1 MPVPVPLHPD
11 LPFRRGA
18 DTGGGYGALVGMHLS
33 AAVPAEPTGMGAGAA
48 KGRARTGGPAVSH
61 PCAPATPG
69 PDWMAD
75 RRTPRGRRMLLG
87 LTTAL
92 VATVCFGFGA
102 VSQARGARAAPRAD
116 RVRAGL
122 VAALLRSWQFV
133 LGTVLD
139 ILGFVLS
146 IVALRSLP
154 LFLVQAV
161 TSSSLAVTALAAV
174 WLLGARLRR
183 GDVAGIVAVVVGLSL
198 LALGSGEE
206 GREHAPAVF
215 HWGLFATAVAILL
228 ATLVLVR
235 RDGTAAAAGLGLL
248 AGMGFGITSL
258 AVRVLDA
265 SGLTAVFTDPAAYA
279 LALGGLGGYLA
290 YALALQRGTVTAA
303 TAAGTV
309 AETFGPAL
317 VGVVALG
324 DSARPGFVWC
334 ALAGFAMAVG
344 GTFLLSRFGELEGE
358 SAELSAPHQG
368 AEARGGRRGR
378 ARPGSPDGSA
388 VRR

>member
-1 MPVPVPLHPD
+1 
-11 LPFRRGA
+11 
-18 DTGGGYGALVGMHLS
+18 
-33 AAVPAEPTGMGAGAA
+33 
-48 KGRARTGGPAVSH
+48 
-61 PCAPATPG
+61 
-69 PDWMAD
+69 
-75 RRTPRGRRMLLG
+75 MLLG

-102 VSQARGARAAPRAD
+102 VFQARGARSAPRAD

-122 VAALLRSWQFV
+122 LAALLRSWQFI
-133 LGTVLD
+133 LGTLLD

-161 TSSSLAVTALAAV
+161 TNASLAVTALAAV

-183 GDVAGIVAVVVGLSL
+183 SDAAGIAAVVVGLGL
-198 LALGSGEE
+198 LALGSGKE
-206 GREHAPAVF
+206 GQEYAPAAF
-215 HWGLFATAVAILL
+215 HWALLATTAVMLL

-235 RDGTAAAAGLGLL
+235 REGTPAAAGLGLL
-248 AGMGFGITSL
+248 AGVGFGITSL

-265 SGLTAVFTDPAAYA
+265 STLTAVLTDPAAYA
-279 LALGGLGGYLA
+279 LAVGGLGGYLA

-317 VGVVALG
+317 VGVVSLG
-324 DSARPGFVWC
+324 DSARPGFAWC
-334 ALAGFAMAVG
+334 ALTGFAVAVG
-344 GTFLLSRFGELEGE
+344 GTFLLSRFGELEGGP
-358 SAELSAPHQG
+358 AELSAPHPD
-368 AEARGGRRGR
+368 AEAQ
-378 ARPGSPDGSA
+378 PA
-388 VRR
+388 VPPR

>member
-1 MPVPVPLHPD
+1 
-11 LPFRRGA
+11 
-18 DTGGGYGALVGMHLS
+18 
-33 AAVPAEPTGMGAGAA
+33 
-48 KGRARTGGPAVSH
+48 
-61 PCAPATPG
+61 
-69 PDWMAD
+69 
-75 RRTPRGRRMLLG
+75 MLLG

-102 VSQARGARAAPRAD
+102 VFQARGARSAPRAD

-122 VAALLRSWQFV
+122 LAALLRSWQFI
-133 LGTVLD
+133 LGTLLD

-161 TSSSLAVTALAAV
+161 TNASLAVTALAAV

-183 GDVAGIVAVVVGLSL
+183 SDAAGIAAVVVGLSL
-198 LALGSGEE
+198 LALGSGKE
-206 GREHAPAVF
+206 GREYAPAAF
-215 HWGLFATAVAILL
+215 HWALLATTAVMLL

-235 RDGTAAAAGLGLL
+235 RKGTAAAAGLGLL
-248 AGMGFGITSL
+248 AGVGFGITSL

-265 SGLTAVFTDPAAYA
+265 STLTAVLTDPAAYA
-279 LALGGLGGYLA
+279 LAVGGLGGYLA

-317 VGVVALG
+317 VGVVSLG
-324 DSARPGFVWC
+324 DSARPGFAWC
-334 ALAGFAMAVG
+334 ALTGFAVAVG
-344 GTFLLSRFGELEGE
+344 GTFLLSRFGELEGGA
-358 SAELSAPHQG
+358 AELSAPQPD
-368 AEARGGRRGR
+368 AEAQP
-378 ARPGSPDGSA
+378 AVRPGSPDDSA

>member
-1 MPVPVPLHPD
+1 
-11 LPFRRGA
+11 
-18 DTGGGYGALVGMHLS
+18 
-33 AAVPAEPTGMGAGAA
+33 
-48 KGRARTGGPAVSH
+48 
-61 PCAPATPG
+61 
-69 PDWMAD
+69 
-75 RRTPRGRRMLLG
+75 MLLG

-102 VSQARGARAAPRAD
+102 VFQARGARSAPRAD

-122 VAALLRSWQFV
+122 LAALLRSWQFI
-133 LGTVLD
+133 LGTLLD

-161 TSSSLAVTALAAV
+161 TNASLAVTALAAV

-183 GDVAGIVAVVVGLSL
+183 SDAAGIAAVVVGLSL
-198 LALGSGEE
+198 LALGSGKE
-206 GREHAPAVF
+206 GREYAPAAF
-215 HWGLFATAVAILL
+215 HWALLATTAVMLL

-235 RDGTAAAAGLGLL
+235 RKGTAAAAGLGLL
-248 AGMGFGITSL
+248 AGVGFGITSL

-265 SGLTAVFTDPAAYA
+265 STLTAVLTDPAAYA
-279 LALGGLGGYLA
+279 LAVGGLGGYLA

-317 VGVVALG
+317 VGVVSLG
-324 DSARPGFVWC
+324 DSARPGFAWC
-334 ALAGFAMAVG
+334 ALTGFAVAVG
-344 GTFLLSRFGELEGE
+344 GTFLLSRFGELEGGA
-358 SAELSAPHQG
+358 AELSAPHPD
-368 AEARGGRRGR
+368 AEAQP
-378 ARPGSPDGSA
+378 AVRPGSPDDSA

>member
-1 MPVPVPLHPD
+1 
-11 LPFRRGA
+11 
-18 DTGGGYGALVGMHLS
+18 
-33 AAVPAEPTGMGAGAA
+33 
-48 KGRARTGGPAVSH
+48 
-61 PCAPATPG
+61 
-69 PDWMAD
+69 
-75 RRTPRGRRMLLG
+75 MLLG

-102 VSQARGARAAPRAD
+102 VSQARGARSAPRAD

-122 VAALLRSWQFV
+122 VAALLRSWQFI
-133 LGTVLD
+133 LGTALD

-146 IVALRSLP
+146 VVALRSLP

-161 TSSSLAVTALAAV
+161 TNASLAVTALAAV
-174 WLLGARLRR
+174 WLLGARLHRS
-183 GDVAGIVAVVVGLSL
+183 DVAGILAVVVGLCL
-198 LALGSGEE
+198 LALGSGAE
-206 GREHAPAVF
+206 GRNHAPAAF
-215 HWGLFATAVAILL
+215 HWALLATTAAMLL

-248 AGMGFGITSL
+248 AGIGFGITSL

-265 SGLTAVFTDPAAYA
+265 SGVTAVFTDPAAYA

-324 DSARPGFVWC
+324 DSARPGLAWC
-334 ALAGFAMAVG
+334 ALTGFAVAVG

-358 SAELSAPHQG
+358 SAELSAPRP
-368 AEARGGRRGR
+368 EAGDERGHRAGPAPVARTALPCEGDLPDKSDGRTPTERQVSDGGGRR
-378 ARPGSPDGSA
+378 DG
-388 VRR
+388 